1 MTDNT
6 RLALIRVLHTIVWVF
21 FNIVILYL
29 LYAVVIGSIDRWVW
43 ICLGLIAAEGVV
55 LLLFRNICP
64 VTLIARRFSNSDR
77 ANFDICLPEWL
88 ARNNKQIYTVLVL
101 IAIVLLIFRL
111 LSS

>member
-1 MTDNT
+1 MTDHT
-6 RLALIRVLHTIVWVF
+6 RLALIRILHTSVWVF

-55 LLLFRNICP
+55 LLLFRNIGP